1 MSIYGVDISKHQTN
15 QTVREIKRGGKAD
28 FVIVRAAIGSE
39 IKDQKFDTFTKD
51 IKDLGF
57 KNGYYCASYAKNEQE
72 AIAEADFMISL
83 IKKDNN
89 PTELPVFFDWE
100 YFSAEYIKEHFGI
113 IADKKLIQAVTV
125 AFCERIKQA
134 GFTAGVYA
142 NKDYITRFYT
152 DDFWRAHPDY
162 KFWYTRPGLSKPD
175 HNCYLWQYA
184 SNNGRDFG
192 YTGGNIDKNI
202 LMDSYI
208 ENVKP
213 MKPLSKESCR
223 MYIGYASAG
232 DVKKLVTK
240 INGLGI
246 QTEVKD
252 GYITTGY
259 ASSGDQ
265 CYIMI
270 DCNALGIPYKIY
282 EEPKPQPPVQECE
295 DCKKLKEENQEL
307 KENISILENDKAELI
322 NKLESA
328 EEENQKLI
336 EDKDKLSQKINK
348 IKNIVEE

>member
-28 FVIVRAAIGSE
+28 FVIVRASIGST

-51 IKDLGF
+51 IKDLKF
-57 KNGYYCASYAKNEQE
+57 KNGYYCASYAKDEMD

-83 IKKDNN
+83 IKQDNN
-89 PTELPVFFDWE
+89 QTELPVFFDWE
-100 YFSAEYIKEHFGI
+100 YFSADYIKKHFGI
-113 IADKKLIQAVTV
+113 IADKKLIQTITV

-162 KFWYTRPGLSKPD
+162 KFWYARPGLSKPD
-175 HNCYLWQYA
+175 HDCYLWQYA

-202 LMDSYI
+202 LMGKYI
-208 ENVKP
+208 ENIEP
-213 MKPLSKESCR
+213 MKPLSSQPCR
-223 MYIGYASAG
+223 MYIGFASAG

-259 ASSGDQ
+259 ASAGDQ

-270 DCNALGIPYKIY
+270 DCNALGIPYKMY
-282 EEPKPQPPVQECE
+282 EEPKPQPPIQECE
-295 DCKKLKEENQEL
+295 DCKKLKEEIETLKQEKLTLENFNNDLILKNKDIQNQNDEMT
-307 KENISILENDKAELI
+307 KKIQEIKSILL
-322 NKLESA
+322 
-328 EEENQKLI
+328 
-336 EDKDKLSQKINK
+336 
-348 IKNIVEE
+348 